1 MTQKF
6 HIEYAV
12 ALLDII
18 SNMRVKETNPCIPV
32 IILGDV
38 CAEEKSTYYVD
49 EDEDP
54 DENSLFMVIQ
64 M

>member
-1 MTQKF
+1 ME
-6 HIEYAV
+6 IEYAV

-32 IILGDV
+32 TILGDV

-54 DENSLFMVIQ
+54 DENGLF
-64 M
+64 